1 MSSASSSVPH
11 ARGSRARGIISKVL
25 GAVIGR
31 FKGFLKEIHFEYGVL
46 YPAGALVGS
55 LFVLLIIFKSIATPL
70 FGALQ
75 SPHLANPATL
85 VATVGV
91 VGGVAY
97 QTAREI
103 NQRERGEAIS
113 KQPTVNAAGD
123 AVELLNSRDH
133 LARQHGARV
142 LASIVDEG
150 AGVII
155 RRSDRSATTV
165 IGLVL
170 DTLYIDERDQST
182 LHRDLAATLSY
193 FSRDYPD
200 ETLEHKR
207 KLIAALRHD
216 NPTVQQ
222 HAATATGNVLT
233 DNPDESSDFI
243 DPLTELVDD
252 DDPQI
257 RISVC
262 YALSR
267 ISHRRAPEL
276 LNELANDPH
285 PDVHEAATDMQPTQQ
300 SESNSGTTGGTDA
313 SSDATNS
320 TDAGNAAKA
329 EGTEDYEDTTGV
341 ENAEFVDPPPDMDL
355 DDVAAM
361 SDLKDRLDEHVIT
374 PFEGGGTYEKYDVS
388 SVSGILFHGPPGT
401 GKTYIS
407 ECLAGELDINY
418 ADISVAD
425 VDSKIIGEG
434 IENLDQIFTE
444 ARQTQPSLVF
454 IDELDALGTDRLTNN
469 THNERKR
476 QVNQLL
482 EELSNVG
489 SDDDILVI
497 AATNNPSD
505 VDDALLRT
513 GRFDTKIK
521 IPKPNGMA
529 RLTILAHHL
538 PTPVGD
544 ADVDQIMQATRGF
557 VASDLK
563 EVANQAARHAAY
575 RKRETGDNG
584 EITGQDVM
592 EAVDAVSEERGSVTD
607 HVSQPPAMDFDDVA
621 GMDDLIDTLRET
633 IIKPLENP
641 DLYEEYGIGV
651 ERGFLLHGPPGTGK
665 TYITKCLA
673 GELGINFIEATAGDL
688 VSKWIGEGAENVQQ
702 MFEEA
707 RANQPCLIFID
718 EVDALATDRNMARQ
732 QKSERQMVNQFLE
745 ELSASH
751 DADEDVIMI
760 GATNRLEA
768 VDSAML
774 RTGRLGKTIE
784 VPPPDAA
791 ARIGI
796 LKQHL
801 DAPTEPFDD
810 DRIQT
815 LTEGLVSSDM
825 EQIADAA
832 ARRAL
837 RRTHDSEEKSAV
849 TQEDIEA
856 VVADLQSEKR
866 D

>member
-1 MSSASSSVPH
+1 MSNASSPVANIRSSRTRSVV
-11 ARGSRARGIISKVL
+11 RKVL
-25 GAVIGR
+25 GAVVGR
-31 FKGFLKEIHFEYGVL
+31 FKGFLKEIYFEYGVL
-46 YPAGALVGS
+46 YPAGALAVS
-55 LFVLLIIFKSIATPL
+55 LFVLIAIFRAIAVPL

-75 SPHLANPATL
+75 SPQLANPATL
-85 VATVGV
+85 VATLGVVVGV
-91 VGGVAY
+91 AC
-97 QTAREI
+97 QTTREI
-103 NQRERGEAIS
+103 KQRERGEAIS
-113 KQPTVNAAGD
+113 EQPTPDAADD
-123 AVELLNSRDH
+123 AVELLDSRDH

-142 LASIVDEG
+142 LASLVDDG
-150 AGVII
+150 AGVIVK
-155 RRSDRSATTV
+155 RSDRSPTAV

-170 DTLYIDERDQST
+170 DTLYIEERDQST
-182 LHRDLAATLSY
+182 LHRDLATTLSY
-193 FSRDYPD
+193 FSRDYPE
-200 ETLEHKR
+200 ETLAHKR

-216 NPTVQQ
+216 NPTVQR
-222 HAATATGNVLT
+222 HTATAVGNVVT
-233 DNPDESSDFI
+233 GHPDESDDFI
-243 DPLTELVDD
+243 EPLTELADD

-276 LNELANDPH
+276 LNELADDPH
-285 PDVHEAATDMQPTQQ
+285 PGVHEAATDMLSAQQ
-300 SESNSGTTGGTDA
+300 A
-313 SSDATNS
+313 SSGSEASSRADAAGDTADT
-320 TDAGNAAKA
+320 TDAGDNADAA
-329 EGTEDYEDTTGV
+329 EAEDTEGAKQV
-341 ENAEFVDPPPDMDL
+341 EDTEFVNSPPDMDL

-361 SDLKDRLDEHVIT
+361 NDLKDRLHEHVIT
-374 PFEGGGTYEKYDVS
+374 PFEGGGSYEKYDVS

-407 ECLAGELDINY
+407 QCLAGELGINY

-425 VDSKIIGEG
+425 IDSSIIGEG
-434 IENLDQIFTE
+434 VENLDRVFTE

-454 IDELDALGTDRLTNN
+454 IDELDALGSERSAQN

-482 EELSNVG
+482 EELSDVDG
-489 SDDDILVI
+489 DDDMLVV

-513 GRFDTKIK
+513 GRFDSKIT
-521 IPKPNGMA
+521 IPKPEGMA

-538 PTPVGD
+538 PTPVED
-544 ADVDQIMQATRGF
+544 ADVDEIIQATRGF
-557 VASDLK
+557 VASDLE
-563 EVANQAARHAAY
+563 EVANQAARQAAY
-575 RKRETGDNG
+575 RERETGTEG

-592 EAVDAVSEERGSVTD
+592 EAVNTVGDERGSVTD
-607 HVSQPPAMDFDDVA
+607 HVGQPPAMDFDDVA
-621 GMDDLIDTLRET
+621 GMDDLKETLRET

-641 DLYEEYGIGV
+641 ELYEEYGIGV
-651 ERGFLLHGPPGTGK
+651 ERGFILHGPPGTGK

-673 GELGINFIEATAGDL
+673 GELGISYIEATAGDL
-688 VSKWIGEGAENVQQ
+688 VSKWIGEGAENIQQ

-718 EVDALATDRNMARQ
+718 EIDALATDRSLGNQ

-751 DADEDVIMI
+751 DADENVIMI

-768 VDSAML
+768 VDSAIL
-774 RTGRLGKTIE
+774 RTGRLGKAIE

-801 DAPTEPFDD
+801 DAPTEAIDEEHI
-810 DRIQT
+810 RT

-825 EQIADAA
+825 EQIADTA

-837 RRTHDSEEKSAV
+837 HRTHESEDKSAV
-849 TQEDIEA
+849 TQDDIET
-856 VVADLQSEKR
+856 VATDLQPEKQQ
-866 D
+866 